1 MKAKILT
8 ASALALALSM
18 SVIAAP
24 AHARADDLTFPII
37 FKMADKNNDG
47 MVTKEE
53 FLDAMGKAYDMKMN
67 AMKADAKMVKGN
79 MMTRDGLKSLLND
92 IYHGA

>member
-1 MKAKILT
+1 MKSNFLR
-8 ASALALALSM
+8 ASALALALST
-18 SVIAAP
+18 SLIALP
-24 AHARADDLTFPII
+24 SQARADDLTFPVI

-47 MVTKEE
+47 MVTKQE
-53 FLDAMGKAYDMKMN
+53 FLDAMSKAFDMKMDK
-67 AMKADAKMVKGN
+67 MKGDTKMVKGT